1 LAKASRLII
10 LRDETAGM
18 FESFI
23 EYSNAAVFFLFWAV
37 VIFSVSTAL
46 LLVICCAFASLARI
60 LYLPIQYFRHAAAL
74 KRVTDREKNPRIGL
88 SIKSFGPDPR
98 ETAWW
103 RWMS

>member
-18 FESFI
+18 LENFI
-23 EYSNAAVFFLFWAV
+23 EYGNAAVFFLFWAV
-37 VIFSVSTAL
+37 AIFSVSTAL

-60 LYLPIQYFRHAAAL
+60 LYLPIQYFRHAEAL
-74 KRVTDREKNPRIGL
+74 KRAT
-88 SIKSFGPDPR
+88 KSYGPDPR

>member
-1 LAKASRLII
+1 ML
-10 LRDETAGM
+10 EN
-18 FESFI
+18 FI
-23 EYSNAAVFFLFWAV
+23 EYGNAAVFFLFWAV

-74 KRVTDREKNPRIGL
+74 KRMKDREKPARIGL
-88 SIKSFGPDPR
+88 SIKSYGPDPR

-103 RWMS
+103 RWIS

>member
-1 LAKASRLII
+1 ML
-10 LRDETAGM
+10 
-18 FESFI
+18 ESLI
-23 EYSNAAVFFLFWAV
+23 EYGNAAVFFLFWAV
-37 VIFSVSTAL
+37 VIFSGITVL
-46 LLVICCAFASLARI
+46 LLVICCAFASLLRV

-74 KRVTDREKNPRIGL
+74 KRMKDREKPARIGL